1 VLLPGSEYYWNSSLI
16 PANSGMT
23 INADEIHFRH
33 VKYRGKPMQRRELL
47 LSAAAGI
54 ASVSSRVLA
63 QTTASGDKLIA
74 WSDPPPLVPESL
86 QNVIKGITR
95 WEDLGSWITPN
106 DKWFSIAHYERPQV
120 DPKTWR
126 LEISGLVV
134 KQTTLTLD
142 QLKALPRKEIT
153 STIECSGSNGL
164 PFAQSM
170 IGNATWAGTSLAE
183 ALRATGIKDG
193 GIEVV
198 FYGID
203 KGEETVRPGTPL
215 EYKYTANFARSMPIA
230 EAMNPANLLCYEMNG
245 SPLPAANG
253 YPVRLI
259 APGWY
264 GVANVKWLT
273 RIDVLDKRYLGRFM
287 GRDYV
292 TIREEQRNG
301 QTIMA
306 ETTVGHML
314 LKSAPGRIA
323 QRDGRYQINGMA
335 WGPAVAAVEV
345 KIDNG
350 PWIRATLDA
359 SKSEYT
365 WRFWHLDAPLTPG
378 EHTVTSRAIDTAGK
392 IQPPMDDPIIANKK
406 TYWESNGQIT
416 RHVRI
421 T

>member
-1 VLLPGSEYYWNSSLI
+1 
-16 PANSGMT
+16 
-23 INADEIHFRH
+23 
-33 VKYRGKPMQRRELL
+33 MQRRELL
-47 LSAAAGI
+47 LSGAAAGI
-54 ASVSSRVLA
+54 ATVSSRAFA
-63 QTTASGDKLIA
+63 QTAASGNKLIA
-74 WSDPPPLVPESL
+74 WTDIPPPVPEPL
-86 QNVIKGITR
+86 QNVVKGITR

-106 DKWFSIAHYERPQV
+106 DKWFSIAHYERPQI

-134 KQTTLTLD
+134 KPTTLTLD

-170 IGNATWAGTSLAE
+170 IGNAAWAGASLAE
-183 ALRATGIKDG
+183 ALQAAGIKDS
-193 GIEVV
+193 GIEIV

-259 APGWY
+259 VPGWY

-292 TIREEQRNG
+292 TIREEQHDG

-314 LKSAPGRIA
+314 LKSAPGRIV
-323 QRDGRYQINGMA
+323 QRDGRYQIEGMA
-335 WGPAVAAVEV
+335 WGPTVAAVEV

-350 PWIRATLDA
+350 PWRQALLDD
-359 SKSEYT
+359 SKSQFA
-365 WRFWHLDAPLTPG
+365 WRSWHLDWSPTPG
-378 EHTVTSRAIDTAGK
+378 EHTVTSRAIDQYGEV
-392 IQPPMDDPIIANKK
+392 QPAMNDPLIANKK

-416 RHVRI
+416 RHFA
-421 T
+421 TA

>member
-1 VLLPGSEYYWNSSLI
+1 
-16 PANSGMT
+16 
-23 INADEIHFRH
+23 
-33 VKYRGKPMQRRELL
+33 MQRRELL
-47 LSAAAGI
+47 LNGAAAGI
-54 ASVSSRVLA
+54 AM
-63 QTTASGDKLIA
+63 ASGRAFAQSAAPSEKLIA
-74 WSDPPPLVPESL
+74 WTDLPPPVPEPL
-86 QNVIKGITR
+86 RNVVRGITR

-106 DKWFSIAHYERPQV
+106 DKWFSIAHYDRPQL

-126 LEISGLVV
+126 LDISGLVV
-134 KQTTLTLD
+134 KPTTLTLD

-170 IGNATWAGTSLAE
+170 IGNAKWSGASLAE
-183 ALRATGIKDG
+183 TLQAAGIKDG

-215 EYKYTANFARSMPIA
+215 DYKYTANFARSMPIA

-253 YPVRLI
+253 YPLRLI
-259 APGWY
+259 VPGWY

-301 QTIMA
+301 QTIMT

-314 LKSAPGRIA
+314 LKSAPGRIV
-323 QRDGRYQINGMA
+323 QRDARFQIDGMA

-345 KIDNG
+345 RIDNG
-350 PWIRATLDA
+350 PWAKATLDA

-365 WRFWHLDAPLTPG
+365 WRFWHLDTPFAPG
-378 EHTVTSRAIDTAGK
+378 DHTVTSRAIDMAGRV
-392 IQPPMDDPIIANKK
+392 QPAMDDPTIANKK

-416 RHVRI
+416 RRVNI

>member
-1 VLLPGSEYYWNSSLI
+1 
-16 PANSGMT
+16 
-23 INADEIHFRH
+23 
-33 VKYRGKPMQRRELL
+33 MQRRELL
-47 LSAAAGI
+47 LSGATAGI
-54 ASVSSRVLA
+54 AMASGRAFA
-63 QTTASGDKLIA
+63 QSATPGDKLIA
-74 WSDPPPLVPESL
+74 WIDIPPPVPEPL
-86 QNVIKGITR
+86 QNVVRGITR

-106 DKWFSIAHYERPQV
+106 DKWFSIAHYERPQI

-126 LEISGLVV
+126 LAISGLVARP
-134 KQTTLTLD
+134 TTLTLD
-142 QLKALPRKEIT
+142 QLRALPRKEII

-170 IGNATWAGTSLAE
+170 IGNATWTGVSLAE
-183 ALRATGIKDG
+183 TLRAAGVEDD

-203 KGEETVRPGTPL
+203 KGGETVRPGTPL

-253 YPVRLI
+253 FPVRLI
-259 APGWY
+259 VPGWY

-273 RIDVLDKRYLGRFM
+273 RIEVLNKRYLGRFM

-292 TIREEQRNG
+292 TIREEQHDG

-314 LKSAPGRIA
+314 LKSAPAKIV
-323 QRDGRYQINGMA
+323 QRAGRYQIDGMA

-350 PWIRATLDA
+350 PWTKATLDA

-365 WRFWHLDAPLTPG
+365 WRFWHLDTSLTPG
-378 EHTVTSRAIDTAGK
+378 EHAVTSRAIDTAGK
-392 IQPPMDDPIIANKK
+392 IQPAMDDPIIANKK

-416 RHVRI
+416 RHVNI
-421 T
+421 A

>member
-1 VLLPGSEYYWNSSLI
+1 
-16 PANSGMT
+16 
-23 INADEIHFRH
+23 
-33 VKYRGKPMQRRELL
+33 MQRRELL
-47 LSAAAGI
+47 LSGVAAGI
-54 ASVSSRVLA
+54 AMTSSRAFA
-63 QTTASGDKLIA
+63 QSATSGDKLIA
-74 WSDPPPLVPESL
+74 WTDIPPPVPEPL
-86 QNVIKGITR
+86 QNVVKGITR

-106 DKWFSIAHYERPQV
+106 DKWFSIAHYERPQI
-120 DPKTWR
+120 DPKTWQ
-126 LEISGLVV
+126 LEIGGLVV
-134 KQTTLTLD
+134 KPTALTLD
-142 QLKALPRKEIT
+142 QLKALPRKEIV

-170 IGNATWAGTSLAE
+170 IGTAKWSGASLAE
-183 ALRATGIKDG
+183 TLQAAGIKDG

-215 EYKYTANFARSMPIA
+215 EYKYIANFARSMPVA
-230 EAMNPANLLCYEMNG
+230 EAMNPANILCYEMNG

-259 APGWY
+259 VPGWY

-273 RIDVLDKRYLGRFM
+273 RIEVLDKRYLGRFM

-292 TIREEQRNG
+292 TIREEHHDG
-301 QTIMA
+301 KTIMT

-314 LKSAPGRIA
+314 LKSAPGRIV
-323 QRDGRYQINGMA
+323 QRDGRYRIDGMA

-350 PWIRATLDA
+350 SWVRAMLDA
-359 SKSEYT
+359 GTSEYT
-365 WRFWHLDAPLTPG
+365 WRFWHLDAPLTLG
-378 EHTVTSRAIDTAGK
+378 EHTVTSRAIDTSGK
-392 IQPPMDDPIIANKK
+392 VQPAIDDPVIANKK

-416 RHVRI
+416 RHVNI
-421 T
+421 S